1 MRPYVLPPFRRI
13 YLNTPTPSPAFANT
27 EHGSNLSAEVEKAVA
42 RVHAENAILRQSC
55 YALHSRANTHM
66 TAHVRLSG
74 LLRLAR
80 DQARKLK
87 DECNDLARKYDSLKR
102 KFSDDD
108 R

>member
-13 YLNTPTPSPAFANT
+13 YLNTPTPSPAFVNT
-27 EHGSNLSAEVEKAVA
+27 ERGSNLSGEVEKTVA